1 MFKPVEKKKSTKNAF
16 EGDIFA
22 VARLTREDMDELTN
36 KPIRSKKKPVATF
49 RDSDDEFQDQ

>member
-36 KPIRSKKKPVATF
+36 KPIRSKKKPVANF
-49 RDSDDEFQDQ
+49 RDSDDEF